1 MIDLLM
7 GVVPVA
13 RVPRGAARMPNVVVN
28 HYGKRVME
36 MVYLVKALRSVHK
49 RLDGTRASLY

>member
-7 GVVPVA
+7 G
-13 RVPRGAARMPNVVVN
+13 VPRGAARMPNVVVN